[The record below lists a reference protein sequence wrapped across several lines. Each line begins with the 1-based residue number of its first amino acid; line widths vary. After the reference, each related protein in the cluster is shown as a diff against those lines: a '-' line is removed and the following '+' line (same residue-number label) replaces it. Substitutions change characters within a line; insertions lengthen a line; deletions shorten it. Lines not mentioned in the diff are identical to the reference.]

1 MKQYKKQF
9 LIGVIILVLL
19 IISCRNP
26 TFPSIEVPNI
36 IWTKIYGGR
45 EKDIGYSVQ
54 ETTDGGYIIAGSTYS
69 FGEGTP
75 SYSNVYLI
83 KTDENGDTQQKV

>member
-9 LIGVIILVLL
+9 LTGVIILVLL

-26 TFPSIEVPNI
+26 TCPSIEVPNI

-54 ETTDGGYIIAGSTYS
+54 ETTDGGYIIARSTYS